1 MPQISN
7 QDIYNQDDTLSMN
20 DYTIGSNSNTGNKRT
35 QTYTFGSIFSLF
47 YNYLGFNAFLNT
59 TDTTTYPIGTPGCF
73 YVFDENDNFTS
84 DFSQAKKIT
93 FSQFDT
99 YSFDVFEYFSIIVN
113 SGKFLFKLIN
123 LEDKN
128 NFVFLAPSNFILGET
143 GTTFEININLQEGLS
158 NGTFVNNKRYLLVL
172 EFASVIFNPGNYDL
186 TDFTNNSVNPFLRLQ
201 DIPFKIIAQNLT
213 DSAAVTGTTAVTTIE
228 TFTIPANTFQ
238 VGDRLIFTCRILKPI
253 STGQTQHQHT
263 IGGGVGS
270 GSFGV
275 FSSTSGTTYSQVT
288 KELIIKSETL
298 TEGLGGNMNTTTSD
312 VNYNAGILSNLQ
324 KNINWSIDQYLR
336 IRLVNQFTT
345 DQAYV
350 SFWQLIRIRP

>member
-7 QDIYNQDDTLSMN
+7 QEIYNQDDTLSMN

-84 DFSQAKKIT
+84 DFSEAKKIT

-99 YSFDVFEYFSIIVN
+99 YSFDVAEYFSIIVN

-128 NFVFLAPSNFILGET
+128 NFVFLAPSNFVLGET

-158 NGTFVNNKRYLLVL
+158 NGNFVNNKRYLLVL
-172 EFASVIFNPGNYDL
+172 EFASVIFNPSNYDL

-201 DIPFKIIAQNLT
+201 DVSFKIIAQNLT
-213 DSAAVTGTTAVTTIE
+213 DSAAVTGTTAKTTIK
-228 TFTIPANTFQ
+228 TFEIPSNTFIP
-238 VGDRLIFTCRILKPI
+238 GDTIILITRILK
-253 STGQTQHQHT
+253 TGTNGVVSHRHT
-263 IGGGVGS
+263 IGNEGFPTIGMFAQTSSATNLYSQIERRLFVKS
-270 GSFGV
+270 ATITEEILSTANA
-275 FSSTSGTTYSQVT
+275 STSNGGYLANQRANIDWTIPQ
-288 KELIIKSETL
+288 TL
-298 TEGLGGNMNTTTSD
+298 TIALNNNSASD
-312 VNYNAGILSNLQ
+312 S
-324 KNINWSIDQYLR
+324 SI
-336 IRLVNQFTT
+336 
-345 DQAYV
+345 V
-350 SFWQLIRIRP
+350 SSWQLIRLRP